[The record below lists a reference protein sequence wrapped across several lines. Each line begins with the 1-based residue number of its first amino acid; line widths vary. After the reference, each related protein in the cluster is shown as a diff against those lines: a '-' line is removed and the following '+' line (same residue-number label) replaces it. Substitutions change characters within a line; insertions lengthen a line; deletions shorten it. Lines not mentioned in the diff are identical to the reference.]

1 MKLSIITI
9 NYNNAAGLKKTLD
22 SVAEQTWCEFEY
34 IAVDGGSTD
43 KSVEVIHT
51 YFDLYED
58 KYSIKYVSEPDKG
71 IFDAMNKGIKMASGE
86 YCLFLNSGDCLYS
99 DTVLEELFKHDWN
112 ADIISAH
119 AFYEKTA
126 TKSEK
131 IMTAPPSIINT
142 GVLPHQS
149 TLIKRELFDRI
160 HMYDT
165 SYQFIADWL
174 FFLEALTVYRCS
186 YQQINMILS
195 LCEQDGVSNNVENTD
210 KMKAELDRGYRELVP
225 MFANTVDV
233 GNAYRSI
240 VNSEKYIFFEK
251 FSHTLLG
258 RALWKMRKS
267 MKQVGYYKLK
277 KSIKHRSFLRRLYKE
292 DKLQKRQI
300 EKEVYAINAK
310 RFFDVESVED
320 IVCSVTSYGKRVKDA
335 LPYMLYSLLGQTMIP
350 KKVVVYLDKDN
361 WSDEELPAILKHFQE
376 IGVEFCYVEDIRSF
390 KKLIPALQMYPNN
403 PIITL
408 DDDFYYNPSII
419 EWLVKEYE
427 ASDKRTVIGSWANI
441 PQKRNGKYLPY
452 HEWMDCKYGNEQSEY
467 ALFAGN
473 GTIYPPHIFDEEIC
487 DKDIFM
493 NLCPTADDIWFWVM
507 EKRLGIKTKLIKG
520 AGFGLHRSINRIEEY
535 DLTQK
540 GTLFYQ
546 NVTQGKNDAQ
556 LRALIEYYKM
566 ENS

>member
-1 MKLSIITI
+1 MKISIITI
-9 NYNNAAGLKKTLD
+9 GYNNLTGLQKTIE
-22 SVAEQTWCEFEY
+22 SVFSQTCRDFEH
-34 IAVDGGSTD
+34 IIIDGGSQD
-43 KSVEVIHT
+43 GSKNYLKEVT
-51 YFDLYED
+51 NRAQKL
-58 KYSIKYVSEPDKG
+58 SIQFQYVSEPDNG

-126 TKSEK
+126 TRSEK
-131 IMTAPPSIINT
+131 IMTASPSVINT

-165 SYQFIADWL
+165 SYRFIADWL

-195 LCEQDGVSNNVENTD
+195 LCEQDGVSNSVENTD
-210 KMKAELDRGYRELVP
+210 KMKAELDRGYKEIVP
-225 MFANTVDV
+225 MFAYTVDL
-233 GNAYRSI
+233 GNVYRSI
-240 VNSEKYIFFEK
+240 INSEKYIFYEK

-258 RALWKMRKS
+258 RALWKMRKL
-267 MKQVGYYKLK
+267 MKQVGYYELK
-277 KSIKHRSFLRRLYKE
+277 KSIKHQYFLRRLYKE

-300 EKEVYAINAK
+300 EKEVYAINTK
-310 RFFDVESVED
+310 CFLDVEKTVD
-320 IVCSVTSYGKRVKDA
+320 VVCSVTSYGKRVTDA
-335 LPYMLYSLLGQTMIP
+335 LPYMLYSLLGQTMMP
-350 KKVVVYLDKDN
+350 KKVVVYLDND
-361 WSDEELPAILKHFQE
+361 WSDEKLPAILKHFQK

-473 GTIYPPHIFDEEIC
+473 GTIYPPRIFDEEIC
-487 DKDIFM
+487 NKDVFM

-507 EKRLGIKTKLIKG
+507 EKRLGINTKLIKG
-520 AGFGLHRSINRIEEY
+520 AGFGLHRSVNRIEEY

-556 LRALIEYYKM
+556 LRAVVEYYKL
-566 ENS
+566 EK